1 MDFDTQAELLYADL
15 NDSEKEM
22 IQYIKSH
29 KPEVINMTINE
40 LAKILL
46 SSKSSVLRLAKK
58 LGFTGYSEL
67 KYALKKE
74 IVKKAI
80 IPTDLVETYKKE
92 INKTFEYA
100 TQVNYVPLVYDIH
113 HARQVIIYATGF
125 VQNNYAKQF
134 SSELFLAGRS
144 NYIVSGESN
153 FEVISH
159 SLTSEDFV
167 IIISFSGNT
176 SGIVKTV
183 NGLNMKSI
191 PILSVTEL
199 GKNFLTKS
207 STYQLYYDVT
217 EFSLESEK
225 IVSMN
230 CLGVALTILVR
241 KYQEFVFYDE

>member
-1 MDFDTQAELLYADL
+1 MDFDTQAGLFYNIL
-15 NDSEKEM
+15 NDNEKEM
-22 IQYIKSH
+22 VQYIRNH
-29 KPEVINMTINE
+29 KQEVIAMPINE
-40 LAKILL
+40 LAKVLL

-67 KYALKKE
+67 KYSLKKDK
-74 IVKKAI
+74 VQKAI
-80 IPTDLVETYKKE
+80 VPTDLTEKFKKE
-92 INKTFEYA
+92 VEKTFEYA

-159 SLTSEDFV
+159 SLTSEDLV
-167 IIISFSGNT
+167 IIISYSGNT
-176 SGIVKTV
+176 PGIRQTV
-183 NGLNMKSI
+183 NGLNMKNI
-191 PILSVTEL
+191 PILSITQL
-199 GKNFLTKS
+199 GKNFLTES

-217 EFSLESEK
+217 EFPLDDEK
-225 IVSMN
+225 IISMN
-230 CLGVALTILVR
+230 AVGIALTILVR